1 MEIST
6 SQPAP
11 SLTELQKIH
20 NDALKLGEEHLLP
33 SLQKWLEEEI
43 AFVRQAQQQ
52 AEQFF
57 QQATVDEGV
66 QDRAALIQAYS
77 AQVLELLEE
86 RYPQP
91 KAFPFTDLFPDYLEA
106 FSDYLLEVPTSE
118 RRAQSEVRFIAQAE
132 DRWFIRFIKFGKR
145 KRRWLGIGPTRV
157 KNRVRKWF
165 KKEPRPLTPWQYDV
179 PLRKLVHLS
188 FQENLMITMLPV
200 VEEAYRVITKTS
212 RTLWQVQSQLYKNV
226 HQQLVNGTGN
236 DELAG
241 ESWKAYQEEF
251 DSAEWQLRN
260 YAKTLPQSLNSIFAY
275 QLTIL
280 ERDYEVAGTLELPA
294 YRFREARLRR
304 LGENN
309 QSIFLKKTQ
318 GWATTLFA
326 LHDDWRL
333 DQELNLVKDVLWLT
347 YFEWIEEQQVRLRDQ
362 VFPQTDRM
370 SEIIKESLDRVEDVA
385 EDELKRVLRQERKTI
400 DQQLIN
406 ELIPVVTS
414 AIHQQEFATA
424 LGQFKEASTTAVGQI
439 ADQRGLVASDAY
451 DQPLK
456 TSDIA
461 YVSPCQLAEYEMLPL
476 FKEALSEIQRETR
489 QQVSEA
495 QKLMQEIGQISY
507 FSLDSAI
514 SVYGRE
520 SETSEEPQQV
530 ASEGLKRGLTNAE
543 RLHEQLQSL
552 IKFQEAELQQAIQD
566 FSRKLTEL
574 TDNHYVLELKLRLAR
589 AQATQKT
596 KVLREKTFRYARLAI
611 PRSAKFVTQKY
622 QEGAQQIGFYRKQ
635 IGIEAGG
642 EVTTEI
648 SDFLAETDAA
658 INRLPYV
665 YQRLFSVQPLKES
678 VFYRE
683 HPAVMA
689 RLQQAFESW
698 KRGCYASTILV
709 GQKGSGL
716 TTLIRFF
723 LNSLPRTERREHTL
737 VQVDIDQQIYSEN
750 QFIAFFQE
758 QLSPEESFTDL
769 ESIVNYLENAET
781 QYILIIE
788 HLDHF
793 YLRKVGGFQCLRWLL
808 ELISRTHRQVFWLM
822 SCTQYAWNYL
832 DKTAQVADHFEYIV
846 QLPAAQAEVVREIIL
861 KRHRVSGF
869 DIQYASADADRS
881 NKKFQKMDA
890 ANQQEYLENEYFEDL
905 RRITKGN
912 FAIALLYWLRSAQD
926 VTDNQITIGS
936 LKSLDYS
943 FLKSLSVPQ
952 IAILHSLLLH
962 DGLTALQFSELSG
975 RRKKESD
982 GIVKVPVN
990 LQLIQ
995 LLDDGLLVKSGD
1007 VYQIHPLLYQQ
1018 VVDLLQTRN
1027 FVH

>member
-1 MEIST
+1 MAIST
-6 SQPAP
+6 SQPTT

-20 NDALKLGEEHLLP
+20 SDVLKLGEEHLLP

-57 QQATVDEGV
+57 QQAAVDEDV
-66 QDRAALIQAYS
+66 QTRATLIQAYS
-77 AQVLELLEE
+77 AQVLELLEA
-86 RYPQP
+86 RYPHP

-118 RRAQSEVRFIAQAE
+118 RRAQSEARFIARAE
-132 DRWFIRFIKFGKR
+132 DQWFIRLIKFGKR
-145 KRRWLGIGPTRV
+145 RRRWLGNGSTQV
-157 KNRVRKWF
+157 KNRVRGWL
-165 KKEPRPLTPWQYDV
+165 KKAPQPFTPWQYDI

-188 FQENLMITMLPV
+188 FQENLMVTMLPV
-200 VEEAYRVITKTS
+200 VEEAYRVITKAS

-226 HQQLVNGTGN
+226 HQQLVSGTGT
-236 DELAG
+236 DELAD
-241 ESWKAYQEEF
+241 ESWKAHQAEF
-251 DSAEWQLRN
+251 DSAEWQLQN

-280 ERDYEVAGTLELPA
+280 ERDYEVAGTVELPP

-309 QSIFLKKTQ
+309 QAIFLKKTQ

-333 DQELNLVKDVLWLT
+333 DQELNLVKDALWLT
-347 YFEWIEEQQVRLRDQ
+347 YFEWIEKQREGLRERIL
-362 VFPQTDRM
+362 PQTDHM
-370 SEIIKESLDRVEDVA
+370 SEVIQESLGRTEDGA
-385 EDELKRVLRQERKTI
+385 KEELKRVLRQERKTI

-406 ELIPVVTS
+406 ELIPFITS
-414 AIHQQEFATA
+414 VMHQQGFVTA
-424 LGQFKEASTTAVGQI
+424 LSQFKETSETAVGQI

-456 TSDIA
+456 VSDIA
-461 YVSPCQLAEYEMLPL
+461 YVSPGQLAEYEMLPL
-476 FKEALSEIQRETR
+476 FKEALSNIQRETR
-489 QQVSEA
+489 QRVSES
-495 QKLMQEIGQISY
+495 QKLVQEIGQISY

-514 SVYGRE
+514 SVYGQE

-543 RLHEQLQSL
+543 RLHEQLQAL
-552 IKFQEAELQQAIQD
+552 VKFQETELRQAIQD

-589 AQATQKT
+589 ARATEKT
-596 KVLREKTFRYARLAI
+596 KIVREKTFRYVRLAI
-611 PRSAKFVTQKY
+611 PRSARFITQKY
-622 QEGAQQIGFYRKQ
+622 QEGAQKIGFYRKQ

-648 SDFLAETDAA
+648 SDFLAETEAA

-665 YQRLFSVQPLKES
+665 YQRLFSVKPLKES

-683 HPAVMA
+683 RPEVMA
-689 RLQQAFESW
+689 RLHQAFENW
-698 KRGCYASTILV
+698 KQGHYASTILV

-723 LNSLPRTERREHTL
+723 LDSLPRTERREYTV
-737 VQVDIDQQIYSEN
+737 VQVDTDQQLYSEN

-758 QLSPEESFTDL
+758 QFSPEEALIDL
-769 ESIVNYLENAET
+769 ESIVNYLENTET
-781 QYILIIE
+781 QHILIIE

-793 YLRKVGGFQCLRWLL
+793 FLRKVGGFQCLKWLL

-832 DKTAQVADHFEYIV
+832 DKTAQVANHFEYIV
-846 QLPAAQAEVVREIIL
+846 QLPAVKAEVVREIIL

-869 DIQYASADADRS
+869 DVQYASADADRG

-890 ANQQEYLENEYFEDL
+890 VDQQAYLENEYFEDL
-905 RRITKGN
+905 RRITQGN

-962 DGLTALQFSELSG
+962 DGLTTTHFSELSG
-975 RRKKESD
+975 RPKKQSG
-982 GIVKVPVN
+982 GIVKAPVN